1 LAYYHII
8 LLPLQVKLQKNKM
21 FIALEGLDGAGKS
34 TQIKLLENY
43 FADNNTRSKYLHFPR
58 FDAPFF
64 GEMIAKFLRG
74 DFGKI
79 DDVNPY
85 IVALLF
91 AEDRHDAAQLIR
103 DWLNQEYTVI
113 VDRYVYSNIGYQCA
127 KLANAAERTILR
139 KWILELEFGHFN
151 IPKPD
156 ISIFLDVPFAF
167 TVNKLNETRNGG
179 DRDYLQGKQDIHEIN
194 IELQRRVREIYI
206 EQQAD
211 DKSFKIVNCNL
222 ETGEM
227 LAPQQIFEQIIKNIS
242 NI

>member
-1 LAYYHII
+1 
-8 LLPLQVKLQKNKM
+8 M

-43 FADNNTRSKYLHFPR
+43 FENKNKRNKYLHFPR
-58 FDAPFF
+58 FDTPFF

-91 AEDRHDAAQLIR
+91 AQDRHDAAQTIR
-103 DWLNQEYTVI
+103 NWIDQNYNVI

-127 KLANAAERTILR
+127 KIADKDERNALR
-139 KWILELEFGHFN
+139 NWIFELEYNYFK

-156 ISIFLDVPFAF
+156 ISIFLDVPFTF
-167 TVNKLNETRNGG
+167 TANNLNEARNGD
-179 DRDYLQGKQDIHEIN
+179 DRDYLKGKQDIHEIN
-194 IELQRRVREIYI
+194 LELQRCVREIYI
-206 EQQAD
+206 EQQVAD
-211 DKSFKIVNCNL
+211 ENFKIVNCTL
-222 ETGEM
+222 ENGDM
-227 LAPQQIFEQIIKNIS
+227 LAPMQIFEQIIKNLP

>member
-1 LAYYHII
+1 
-8 LLPLQVKLQKNKM
+8 M

-43 FADNNTRSKYLHFPR
+43 FESRNKRNKYLHFPR
-58 FDAPFF
+58 FDTPFF

-79 DDVNPY
+79 NDVNPY

-91 AEDRHDAAQLIR
+91 AQDRHDAAQTIR
-103 DWLNQEYTVI
+103 NWLSQNCNVI

-127 KLANAAERTILR
+127 KIDGKDERSALR
-139 KWILELEFGHFN
+139 NWIFELEYSYFK

-167 TVNKLNETRNGG
+167 TENRLNQARAGNDRN
-179 DRDYLQGKQDIHEIN
+179 YLNGKHDIHEESL
-194 IELQRRVREIYI
+194 ELQRRVREIYI
-206 EQQAD
+206 EQQNAD
-211 DKSFKIVNCNL
+211 QCFKIVNC
-222 ETGEM
+222 TTKDGKM
-227 LAPQQIFEQIIKNIS
+227 LAPNQIFEQIIKNLPDI
-242 NI
+242 

>member
-1 LAYYHII
+1 
-8 LLPLQVKLQKNKM
+8 M

-43 FADNNTRSKYLHFPR
+43 FANKNIRNKYLHFPR

-91 AEDRHDAAQLIR
+91 AEDRRDAAQLLNA
-103 DWLNQEYTVI
+103 WLNQGYTVI

-127 KLANAAERTILR
+127 KLANATDRNTLR
-139 KWILELEFGHFN
+139 KWILELEFNYFN

-156 ISIFLDVPFAF
+156 ISIFLDVPFSF
-167 TVNKLNETRNGG
+167 TVNKLNETRDG
-179 DRDYLQGKQDIHEIN
+179 DDRNYLQGKQDIHEIN
-194 IELQRRVREIYI
+194 IDLQRRVREIYI

-211 DKSFKIVNCNL
+211 DNNFKIVNCTV

-227 LAPQQIFEQIIKNIS
+227 LAPQLIFEQIIKNIS

>member
-1 LAYYHII
+1 
-8 LLPLQVKLQKNKM
+8 M

-43 FADNNTRSKYLHFPR
+43 FASKNIRNKYLHFPR

-103 DWLNQEYTVI
+103 EWLNQNYTVI

-127 KLANAAERTILR
+127 KLANAADRTALR
-139 KWILELEFGHFN
+139 KWIVELEFNYFK

-167 TVNKLNETRNGG
+167 TVNKLNETRDGN

-206 EQQAD
+206 EQQAE
-211 DKSFKIVNCNL
+211 DKNFKIVNCTL
-222 ETGEM
+222 QTGEM